1 MHNENSKLDN
11 NTSATTTTTTN
22 NNNDT
27 TNNSVNATF
36 VDKTREFKSDT
47 AKTLLSIL
55 DGNEQEKSTFDF
67 NNDSNPQSSS
77 SSGFKFINPYSKN
90 GRKISR
96 SIKILNQKQDS

>member
-11 NTSATTTTTTN
+11 NTSATTTTTTNN

-67 NNDSNPQSSS
+67 NNDSNP
-77 SSGFKFINPYSKN
+77 INHHHHQGLNSL
-90 GRKISR
+90 IH
-96 SIKILNQKQDS
+96 ILKWS

>member
-11 NTSATTTTTTN
+11 NTSATTTTTTNN

-77 SSGFKFINPYSKN
+77 SSGFKFINPYSKMVV
-90 GRKISR
+90 KYQDQL
-96 SIKILNQKQDS
+96 KILNQKQG